1 MYNRAYIECR
11 YGGRYMS
18 NFWHF
23 MFVILIVFLY
33 GYALKGAL
41 LT

>member
-1 MYNRAYIECR
+1 MWSMN
-11 YGGRYMS
+11 

-23 MFVILIVFLY
+23 MFAVLIIFIY